1 MPLVSIIIPTY
12 NRLNYFQQAL
22 KSALAQTYRN
32 IEIVVVDDSTN
43 YETYN
48 LIQHYL
54 IKYPYIRYYRNKT
67 NIGGALNFI
76 QGFEYSNGEYVNF
89 LMDDDIFHPEKIET
103 MIAYFLNDTTNEIS
117 LVTSYRP
124 FIDENGNNI
133 PDNIYNQKRFNEITL
148 VNGIKAAS
156 SIISEFNWIGEPT
169 TPLFR
174 KKDLLE
180 PFGVFS
186 GRLYRS
192 GVDIAAW
199 LHLLSK
205 GNLVYIP
212 LPLSNLRIHSNNIS
226 KDTNMLLYAV
236 QDLIHLLFH
245 CRQHKYLLEP
255 SEYQKGL
262 KNTSHFHSVL
272 STQLSLTTNQK
283 MKLNYY
289 SLLLLKL
296 SKEFKQDF
304 SSLHT

>member
-174 KKDLLE
+174 KKTYSSPLVSFQEDCIDLE
-180 PFGVFS
+180 
-186 GRLYRS
+186 
-192 GVDIAAW
+192 
-199 LHLLSK
+199 
-205 GNLVYIP
+205 
-212 LPLSNLRIHSNNIS
+212 
-226 KDTNMLLYAV
+226 
-236 QDLIHLLFH
+236 
-245 CRQHKYLLEP
+245 
-255 SEYQKGL
+255 
-262 KNTSHFHSVL
+262 
-272 STQLSLTTNQK
+272 
-283 MKLNYY
+283 
-289 SLLLLKL
+289 
-296 SKEFKQDF
+296 
-304 SSLHT
+304 